1 MARTNGK
8 AFKSHYKSKMETA
21 DLGGDK
27 FKFKKGGFHETTG
40 TPPGDR
46 IPKSKWKAALA
57 GRYGKKGE
65 QQART
70 GLAMMGKTAEEYGV

>member
-1 MARTNGK
+1 MARSYGRR
-8 AFKSHYKSKMETA
+8 FKDRQKTKYETA

-40 TPPGDR
+40 TPDGDK
-46 IPKSKWKAALA
+46 IPKWKWKKALA
-57 GRYGKKGE
+57 GGYGKKGE

-70 GLAMMGKTAEEYGV
+70 GLALMGKTAEEYGV